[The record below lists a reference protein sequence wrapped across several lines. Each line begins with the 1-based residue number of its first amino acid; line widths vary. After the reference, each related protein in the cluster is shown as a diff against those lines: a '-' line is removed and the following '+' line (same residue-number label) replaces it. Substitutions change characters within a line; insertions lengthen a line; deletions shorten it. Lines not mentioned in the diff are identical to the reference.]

1 MGWSGWKN
9 LGGNYKITIT
19 MKCKSYDGSNVYQ
32 GDEGE
37 LLKNVFTI
45 NVIDGVAS
53 TDLLGSPTST
63 DFLDN
68 IGDSL
73 DVYANYIGHRLL
85 YVSSIDIEEI

>member
-19 MKCKSYDGSNVYQ
+19 MKCKSYDGLNAYQ
-32 GDEGE
+32 GNEGE

-53 TDLLGSPTST
+53 TDLLGNPTST

-68 IGDSL
+68 QKDSL
-73 DVYANYIGHRLL
+73 DVYATYTGHRLL

>member
-19 MKCKSYDGSNVYQ
+19 MKCKSYNSLNVYQ
-32 GDEGE
+32 GNEGE

-63 DFLDN
+63 DFSDN
-68 IGDSL
+68 QGDSL
-73 DVYANYIGHRLL
+73 DVYAKYIGHRLL

>member
-19 MKCKSYDGSNVYQ
+19 MKCKSYDGLNAYQ
-32 GDEGE
+32 GNEGE

-68 IGDSL
+68 LGDSL
-73 DVYANYIGHRLL
+73 DVYATYLGHRLL